1 MTLVVPVAVTIALT
15 VLLQSTGAPTSDFL
29 GTWTMDEGRSDSAQQ
44 EKFVSPMSLVISRAD
59 ATLIIET
66 RRGDQVETIK
76 YVIENAPETPGVV
89 GAGTRRAYWDGQ
101 KLVTEGAGNLQGQ
114 TVSVRAVRTL
124 NADGTEMTVESMVA
138 VQHGY
143 TLRGAQTYAKV
154 RDVYTRSVK

>member
-1 MTLVVPVAVTIALT
+1 MTLVVPVALAL
-15 VLLQSTGAPTSDFL
+15 VALLQSTGAPAPDFL
-29 GTWTMDEGRSDSAQQ
+29 GTWTMDEARSDSAQQ
-44 EKFVSPMSLVISRAD
+44 EKFVSPVSLVISRAD

-66 RRGDQVETIK
+66 RRGDQLETVK
-76 YVIENAPETPGVV
+76 YVIENAPETPGVI

-124 NADGTEMTVESMVA
+124 NAGGTEMTVESMVA

-154 RDVYTRSVK
+154 SDVYTRSVK